1 MKTRR
6 PSVSVHYAY
15 LNQRGKLCVAV
26 NPPNFPLPDDAIYW
40 DRDPDVTA
48 RWVAEN
54 KKKLEAA

>member
-1 MKTRR
+1 M
-6 PSVSVHYAY
+6 SVHYAY
-15 LNQRGKLCVAV
+15 LNRRGKLCIAV

-48 RWVAEN
+48 RWVVEN